1 MIKEHFSFPSAAG
14 GCEIEGVR
22 FLPENGEVRGTLQL
36 MHGMMEHIG
45 RYDEMAEFFTERG
58 WAVYGHSHL
67 GHGHSSNERYPL
79 GYFGR
84 RNAGGRVFRAD
95 AKTVHDRAKRDFPN
109 VPAVLFGYS
118 MGSFVCRLCLADF
131 GDELAAAA
139 VCSTGNG
146 DRALK
151 FGIAS
156 TRMLSLFAGKR
167 KAKLVDNVVNRGFN
181 QRTGSDSHVA
191 WLSDDLS
198 YLLRD
203 GKPDPLCG
211 FLFSNRGYYDLMTM
225 IRAMLREETFAKAP
239 LDKWNGKG
247 RNFEIKSEDCNNPC
261 GDCRTDVR
269 TKNNPDRLNKRQK
282 AGVYKGYDHDRCC
295 TGRLNHHCDEHTGEY
310 GCKTVSR
317 DKTEGSLHS
326 LTRALL
332 NTVAHQ
338 LHSVKKKAQTT
349 N

>member
-1 MIKEHFSFPSAAG
+1 MIKECFSFPSAAG

-36 MHGMMEHIG
+36 LHGMMEHIG

-84 RNAGGRVFRAD
+84 RNAGGRVFLAD

-156 TRMLSLFAGKR
+156 TRMLSLFAGQR

-225 IRAMLREETFAKAP
+225 IRAMLREETFVKTP
-239 LDKWNGKG
+239 LDLPILFLSGADDPVGGYGEAVKDALSTYRETGHHRAELKLYPG
-247 RNFEIKSEDCNNPC
+247 RRHEIHLD
-261 GDCRTDVR
+261 GR
-269 TKNNPDRLNKRQK
+269 RQ
-282 AGVYKGYDHDRCC
+282 DIWQD
-295 TGRLNHHCDEHTGEY
+295 LSDWLE
-310 GCKTVSR
+310 
-317 DKTEGSLHS
+317 
-326 LTRALL
+326 RA
-332 NTVAHQ
+332 VFSA
-338 LHSVKKKAQTT
+338 
-349 N
+349 